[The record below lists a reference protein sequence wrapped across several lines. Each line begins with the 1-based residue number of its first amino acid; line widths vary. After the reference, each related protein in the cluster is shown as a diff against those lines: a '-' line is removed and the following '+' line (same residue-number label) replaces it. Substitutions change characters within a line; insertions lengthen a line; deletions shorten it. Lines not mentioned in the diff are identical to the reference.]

1 MYYIVMMNKI
11 KHDNFL
17 RISERRKE
25 RILSMIEQLSNLNNS
40 SFYEFEEKEVVAL
53 FNAIDEKS
61 KEVKNKILKS
71 SKERIKKEVL

>member
-1 MYYIVMMNKI
+1 MMDKI

-25 RILSMIEQLSNLNNS
+25 RILSMIEQLSNLNNF